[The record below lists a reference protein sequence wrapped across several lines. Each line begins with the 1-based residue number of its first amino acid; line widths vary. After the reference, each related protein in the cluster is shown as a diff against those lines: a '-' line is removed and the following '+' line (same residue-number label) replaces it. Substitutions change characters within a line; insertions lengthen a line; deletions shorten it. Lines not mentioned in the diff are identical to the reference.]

1 MSASKHQSSFVFLP
15 LLVSEALTTATVTL
29 AVSQLSITPRRA
41 PTTWLAT
48 TLQFSSSKIQLSSQT
63 SFTAKNA
70 THQTTQRTPIWDST
84 SSVSLLKHFTKLQF
98 FSATAVLQT
107 ATDTWTDTHRT
118 LLDGSMIKATFTT
131 WSIIT
136 RLPKASKTLLLKKL
150 ALKVLKTLNIQ
161 QTTFGILLETE
172 TTHHGIGLF
181 RLCQRKTR
189 QPINLMFLISQRFG
203 LTLTT
208 HLSQSVKSLLT
219 ETHRTTM
226 PRRNKLL
233 FHPPILFQVSS
244 QVLTKCFKVDCLII
258 LILTVT
264 DSEPTMNWSQLIAH
278 TEQRWEAT
286 TFVMVWCLLTATV
299 VEILTTSPTA

>member
-1 MSASKHQSSFVFLP
+1 M
-15 LLVSEALTTATVTL
+15 
-29 AVSQLSITPRRA
+29 
-41 PTTWLAT
+41 
-48 TLQFSSSKIQLSSQT
+48 
-63 SFTAKNA
+63 
-70 THQTTQRTPIWDST
+70 
-84 SSVSLLKHFTKLQF
+84 
-98 FSATAVLQT
+98 
-107 ATDTWTDTHRT
+107 
-118 LLDGSMIKATFTT
+118 
-131 WSIIT
+131 
-136 RLPKASKTLLLKKL
+136 
-150 ALKVLKTLNIQ
+150 LKTLNIQ
-161 QTTFGILLETE
+161 QTTFGILLGTE

-181 RLCQRKTR
+181 RQCQRKTR

-244 QVLTKCFKVDCLII
+244 QVLTKCFKVDSLII